1 MLHTRWSAEAWL
13 VVRVEFRRA
22 FTRQIADRERMTLLA
37 DLEVFVHDHRAHGG
51 MRATRPSPR
60 RTAID

>member
-1 MLHTRWSAEAWL
+1 
-13 VVRVEFRRA
+13 
-22 FTRQIADRERMTLLA
+22 MTLLA